1 MQPGLV
7 PLVLGAALA
16 GLVGAASWWRG
27 GTGVLP
33 RATRSSAHDAVAENA
48 RCERCHEDI
57 AAEWRGSQHQTAFTD
72 PTFQAALAIEPKTF
86 CRSCHAPEDPDA
98 QSADGPHTL
107 GIGCVTCHLQGEVV
121 IAGEGHGVSFPS
133 HRVSRSESFGT
144 AAACAGCH
152 QFPFDDVERRNAPLD
167 MQRTIEEH
175 ELSLDS
181 AETCADCHMPRAAQ
195 GHRSHAFASTRSQ
208 KDLEKAIV
216 GVARRTSPTRVSIS
230 LVSDGVGH
238 AFPTGDLFRRLAVRA
253 EVTGPDNR
261 VLTGATRYL
270 ARHFA
275 TGRDRFDAPIR
286 EELYDNR
293 LKPGETS
300 IIELDLGPAAEGM
313 PVRWFV
319 SLERVLHVADH
330 QEASAILSD
339 SVRLAEGE
347 LSP

>member
-1 MQPGLV
+1 MRLGLA
-7 PLVLGAALA
+7 PLSIALALGA
-16 GLVGAASWWRG
+16 LVAAASWWRG
-27 GTGVLP
+27 GAGALP
-33 RATRSSAHDAVAENA
+33 RAGRSSALDPVAENA
-48 RCERCHEDI
+48 RCEGCHQAI
-57 AAEWRGSQHQTAFTD
+57 AAEWRGSQHKTAFTD
-72 PTFQAALAIEPKTF
+72 PTFQAALEIEPKAF
-86 CRSCHAPEDPDA
+86 CRGCHAPEDPDA
-98 QSADGPHTL
+98 SHPDGAHTL
-107 GIGCVTCHLQGEVV
+107 GIGCVTCHLQGDVV
-121 IAGEGHGVSFPS
+121 ISADHDGVSAAS
-133 HRVSRSESFGT
+133 HRVARSAAFGS
-144 AAACAGCH
+144 ADACAGCH
-152 QFPFDDVERRNAPLD
+152 QFPFDDVERRATPLD
-167 MQRTIEEH
+167 MQRTIDEH
-175 ELSLDS
+175 EASLDS
-181 AETCADCHMPRAAQ
+181 MQTCADCHMPRAAE

-216 GVARRTSPTRVSIS
+216 AVASRTSPTGVSIS

-293 LKPGETS
+293 VKPGETS
-300 IIELDLGPAAEGM
+300 TIELDLGPSAQGM

-319 SLERVLHVADH
+319 RLERVLHVADN

-347 LSP
+347 LLP